1 MVLGVQLVDALTLR
15 SAGHGRPSR
24 ATISFH
30 AALRRSVFADR
41 PDFELRVGV
50 SPCLLYRGTN
60 ASFLP
65 VLSSETKWEVAF
77 YGPPFYPSGHTT
89 SAYELRFENFVNP
102 VPGGRIGSEIM
113 VHGSDARAMAS
124 VRGLL
129 NIQSLNESSTH
140 EKSPFNAPCH
150 IWCYGPV
157 CVSARDSARCLRG
170 ADHAIG
176 GRANGER
183 SAVFY
188 VLNIQSLNE
197 SSTHEKGLTRGTRCA
212 LCAMCCGPR
221 CGPAPAVFRLGG
233 NRTRSAKKS
242 GPRTG

>member
-1 MVLGVQLVDALTLR
+1 
-15 SAGHGRPSR
+15 
-24 ATISFH
+24 
-30 AALRRSVFADR
+30 
-41 PDFELRVGV
+41 
-50 SPCLLYRGTN
+50 
-60 ASFLP
+60 
-65 VLSSETKWEVAF
+65 
-77 YGPPFYPSGHTT
+77 
-89 SAYELRFENFVNP
+89 
-102 VPGGRIGSEIM
+102 M

-170 ADHAIG
+170 GADHAIG

-212 LCAMCCGPR
+212 LCAVCCGPVR
-221 CGPAPAVFRLGG
+221 NDRRPPCSGSAETGRVPRRKAGRALD
-233 NRTRSAKKS
+233 NDSRSISLLSYIAGAS
-242 GPRTG
+242 RASSALSTSSRIHHIRYLLQYHVALRPVAT

>member
-102 VPGGRIGSEIM
+102 VPGGRIGRRD
-113 VHGSDARAMAS
+113 HGTW
-124 VRGLL
+124 
-129 NIQSLNESSTH
+129 I
-140 EKSPFNAPCH
+140 
-150 IWCYGPV
+150 
-157 CVSARDSARCLRG
+157 RCSR
-170 ADHAIG
+170 H
-176 GRANGER
+176 GER
-183 SAVFY
+183 PRSSKHSVPQR
-188 VLNIQSLNE
+188 VLHAREIPIQ
-197 SSTHEKGLTRGTRCA
+197 
-212 LCAMCCGPR
+212 
-221 CGPAPAVFRLGG
+221 
-233 NRTRSAKKS
+233 RTVSHMVLWSRVRVR
-242 GPRTG
+242 P

>member
-1 MVLGVQLVDALTLR
+1 
-15 SAGHGRPSR
+15 
-24 ATISFH
+24 
-30 AALRRSVFADR
+30 
-41 PDFELRVGV
+41 
-50 SPCLLYRGTN
+50 
-60 ASFLP
+60 
-65 VLSSETKWEVAF
+65 
-77 YGPPFYPSGHTT
+77 
-89 SAYELRFENFVNP
+89 
-102 VPGGRIGSEIM
+102 M

-212 LCAMCCGPR
+212 LCAVCCGPVR
-221 CGPAPAVFRLGG
+221 TGAPAVFRLGG
-233 NRTRSAKKS
+233 NRTGVPRRKAGRALDNDSRSISLLSYIAGAS
-242 GPRTG
+242 RASSALSTSSRIHHIRYLLQYHVALRPVAT

>member
-1 MVLGVQLVDALTLR
+1 
-15 SAGHGRPSR
+15 
-24 ATISFH
+24 
-30 AALRRSVFADR
+30 
-41 PDFELRVGV
+41 
-50 SPCLLYRGTN
+50 
-60 ASFLP
+60 
-65 VLSSETKWEVAF
+65 
-77 YGPPFYPSGHTT
+77 
-89 SAYELRFENFVNP
+89 
-102 VPGGRIGSEIM
+102 M

-197 SSTHEKGLTRGTRCA
+197 SSTHEKGLTRGLRGVRCA
-212 LCAMCCGPR
+212 PCAVDLGADRRPPCSGSAETGRVPR
-221 CGPAPAVFRLGG
+221 RKAGRALD
-233 NRTRSAKKS
+233 NDSRSISLLSYIAGAS
-242 GPRTG
+242 RASSALSTSSRIHHIRYLLQYHVALRPVAT